1 MTLGLHYFF
10 VGFHD
15 VIFNNFH
22 ILIGSDQLLALFGR
36 VLLQL
41 TSDLVNI
48 IH

>member
-1 MTLGLHYFF
+1 MTLGLNYFF

-15 VIFNNFH
+15 VFFNNFH
-22 ILIGSDQLLALFGR
+22 ILIGSDQLLALLGC

-41 TSDLVNI
+41 TSDLVDI